1 MPTLELTDEQVVEL
15 VKQLPPERQRAAL
28 LALAAGAT
36 QRREERM
43 KYAEGQLRRA
53 CAERG
58 LDWDKMS
65 EDQREAFVD
74 GLMHED
80 RPCGQ

>member
-15 VKQLPPERQRAAL
+15 VRQLPPERQRAAL
-28 LALAAGAT
+28 LALAAGST

-43 KYAEGQLRRA
+43 KYAEAQLRRA
-53 CAERG
+53 SAERG

-65 EDQREAFVD
+65 EDQRDAFVD
-74 GLMHED
+74 DLMHED

>member
-1 MPTLELTDEQVVEL
+1 MPILELTDEQVVGL
-15 VKQLPPERQRAAL
+15 VKQLSAERRRAAL
-28 LALAAGAT
+28 VALAEDNTHG
-36 QRREERM
+36 REERM
-43 KYAEGQLRRA
+43 KYAEGQLRRS

-65 EDQREAFVD
+65 EAQRETFVD
-74 GLMHED
+74 DLMHED

>member
-1 MPTLELTDEQVVEL
+1 MPTLELTDEQVLQL
-15 VKQLPPERQRAAL
+15 VRQLPPERQRVAL

-36 QRREERM
+36 QQREQRM
-43 KYAEGQLRRA
+43 KYAEEQLRRV
-53 CAERG
+53 CVERG

-65 EDQREAFVD
+65 EADRDALVD
-74 GLMHED
+74 DLVHED

>member
-1 MPTLELTDEQVVEL
+1 MPSLEVTDEQVVEL
-15 VKQLPPERQRAAL
+15 VKQLPMERRRAAL
-28 LALAAGAT
+28 VALAEDGAHGH
-36 QRREERM
+36 EERM

-65 EDQREAFVD
+65 EDQRESFVD
-74 GLMHED
+74 DLMHED